1 MNKRIYPAF
10 VIAVLILVSF
20 LTAEPVRSDETADSN
35 PILASSANLFEGMLA
50 IKEGHG
56 DILVRSEN
64 GDQKR
69 FKIKDNTIITRNGKP
84 ASYDDLRARDQL
96 RVHYDSKRVVIE
108 LHVTGS

>member
-1 MNKRIYPAF
+1 MNKRIYSASI
-10 VIAVLILVSF
+10 IAVFIVVSF
-20 LTAEPVRSDETADSN
+20 LNAEPVRSNETADNSSK
-35 PILASSANLFEGMLA
+35 LASSTNLFEGMLA

-69 FKIKDNTIITRNGKP
+69 FKVKKDTIITRNGKP
-84 ASYDDLRARDQL
+84 ANYGDLRARDQL

-108 LHVTGS
+108 LHATGS

>member
-1 MNKRIYPAF
+1 MNKRIYSAS

-20 LTAEPVRSDETADSN
+20 LIAEPVRSDETADSS
-35 PILASSANLFEGMLA
+35 PKLASSTNLFEGMLA

-69 FKIKDNTIITRNGKP
+69 FKVKEDTIITRNGKP
-84 ASYDDLRARDQL
+84 AKYDDLRARDQL
-96 RVHYDSKRVVIE
+96 RVHYDSKRVAIE
-108 LHVTGS
+108 LHATGS